1 MSLIYDPPSG
11 WRYGF
16 PKAYIPKDGESLV
29 DTLLR
34 DGYPQHEIDNGG
46 ARYVRFIGPIEELR
60 KLSHSE
66 DASTPIMQKE

>member
-1 MSLIYDPPSG
+1 MTNQSTDLIYDPPSG

-16 PKAYIPKDGESLV
+16 PKAYRPIEGETLE

-46 ARYVRFIGPIEELR
+46 AKYCRFIGARADLD
-60 KLSHSE
+60 KL
-66 DASTPIMQKE
+66 AV